1 MGERFDAWVTEFEL
15 WGMTHDEALAEAEQD
30 KLAQMS
36 LAFDKFEEALAE
48 AFAPA
53 LRLIEQFV
61 LRFNGE
67 IGEQADDRS

>member
-1 MGERFDAWVTEFEL
+1 MGKRFDAWVSEFES
-15 WGMTHDEALAEAEQD
+15 WGMTHEEALAEAEQD
-30 KLAQMS
+30 HLAQMS

-61 LRFNGE
+61 LRLNKE
-67 IGEQADDRS
+67 IGEQADE